1 MNYLTKLP
9 FLTAA
14 LVTGAAFAGPAQA
27 AIISFDDL
35 SGSSGDPF
43 TSYSEDG
50 FTFSRVLG
58 SAAVDLGF
66 GNDAPSVS
74 FGGDTSVSL
83 FDLTAGGASFT
94 FDGFDLATVDSTVL
108 YSVTGFD
115 GLVPVFTS
123 LSTFSDDF
131 STIAGGAG
139 LVDRVVFGFVV
150 GGASANID
158 NIAVSGGEVPPI
170 PEPAVWAMLVMGF
183 GAVGYAMRGRKP
195 TARVSFN

>member
-9 FLTAA
+9 LLTAA

-131 STIAGGAG
+131 STIAGAAG